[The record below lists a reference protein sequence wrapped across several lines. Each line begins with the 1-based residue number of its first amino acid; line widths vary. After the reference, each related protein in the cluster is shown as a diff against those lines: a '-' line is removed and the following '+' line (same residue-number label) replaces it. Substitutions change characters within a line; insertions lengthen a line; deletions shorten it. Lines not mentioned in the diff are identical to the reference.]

1 MTARLGYYIIVLPLS
16 YLPLQVLYVF
26 TDIFYLLLITC
37 IPYRKSVIQGNID
50 RSFPM
55 KSEKEKTKIRR
66 QFYRHFTDLL
76 AEGVKNLSISKKE
89 LLKRFEVENPEIMK
103 DLHSKG
109 KDVILVSGHYN
120 NWEWLITAQAL
131 LFKHKAFGIGMPL
144 TSRFWN
150 SKINERRERFGL
162 KVVNAA
168 NYRNALKSNT
178 TSPKVILTL
187 ADQSPGDA
195 NKSYWLNFL
204 NQKTPVLF
212 GTEMMAHEFN
222 CAVVFFATE
231 KIKRGHYRMKL
242 SLISDEPKEMA
253 WGQITEAHTS
263 RLEQEIVRHPQYWLW
278 SHKRWKR
285 DVPNNLE
292 QLKLEQNEKFNKRFN
307 L

>member
-1 MTARLGYYIIVLPLS
+1 
-16 YLPLQVLYVF
+16 
-26 TDIFYLLLITC
+26 
-37 IPYRKSVIQGNID
+37 
-50 RSFPM
+50 
-55 KSEKEKTKIRR
+55 
-66 QFYRHFTDLL
+66 
-76 AEGVKNLSISKKE
+76 
-89 LLKRFEVENPEIMK
+89 
-103 DLHSKG
+103 
-109 KDVILVSGHYN
+109 
-120 NWEWLITAQAL
+120 
-131 LFKHKAFGIGMPL
+131 MPL
-144 TSRFWN
+144 TSRFWD

-242 SLISDEPKEMA
+242 SLISDEPNKMA